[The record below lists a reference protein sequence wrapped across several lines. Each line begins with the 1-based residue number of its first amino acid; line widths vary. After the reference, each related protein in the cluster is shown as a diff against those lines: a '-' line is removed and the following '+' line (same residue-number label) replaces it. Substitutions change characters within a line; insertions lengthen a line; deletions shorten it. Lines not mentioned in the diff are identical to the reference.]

1 MGGGAKSDPGMFG
14 SDLKH
19 SAFEK
24 TLLLPGSFLDRNRP
38 PASPSTAPTD
48 PAERERERRKR
59 TVPSAARNFM
69 FVV

>member
-24 TLLLPGSFLDRNRP
+24 TLLLPGSFLDRNRLP
-38 PASPSTAPTD
+38 APTD
-48 PAERERERRKR
+48 PAERERRKR
-59 TVPSAARNFM
+59 TAPSAARNFM